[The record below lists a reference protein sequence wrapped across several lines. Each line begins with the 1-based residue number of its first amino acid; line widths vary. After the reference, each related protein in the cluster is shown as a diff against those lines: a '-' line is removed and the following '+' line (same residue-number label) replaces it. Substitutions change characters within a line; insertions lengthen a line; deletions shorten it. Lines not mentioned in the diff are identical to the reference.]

1 MDVDSEDATQRP
13 RYAGPNDNPD
23 MFELIGN
30 GRAGGEGITWQG
42 RYKGALSS
50 PVTHAVKMLN
60 QPQSAGLPWPSADDR
75 RRWLDLRHVIQGM
88 ENPHLVHLHDVFF
101 GPPPHAENTQG
112 WEGDGR
118 KYTTP
123 YFVMEWIA
131 GPSLDEHIIN
141 GAPALPPR
149 LGYIRDLAEAIDSLH
164 SITST
169 SGNPILHRD
178 IKPGNCLLHPQRG
191 LVLVDLGT
199 LRRVDDG
206 YDPLGPHTLNYTAPE
221 VLRDPRNPRSFA
233 SDRYALG
240 AVAYFCLVEDDPPAA
255 SDLLARRAMLAELT
269 AAGRRLRA
277 PAPEALADHIMEM
290 LHPSPRR
297 RPHTCVRWAEQ
308 AVILA
313 TSGAA
318 DWKVRRRRR
327 RSIRA
332 VIGGLVAIG
341 TAAVAAGL
349 SLRRPPSVDAL
360 TLLEIIGLLIVLS
373 ACALV
378 ILQFTR
384 RRAEPRQGVA
394 EIADL
399 LAAAVLRQ
407 WATEARIRRLNDPY
421 PLPVSWDAAPH
432 QDALWERLRAAVSSW
447 PAPFRPESAQ
457 RASRARDLAGRGED
471 LAQRLL
477 DLVPSRR
484 ILLLGDAGA
493 GKSILMVRLTLSLL
507 NSRRPGGPVPVLIPL
522 SSWNPEE
529 QELRSWLRD
538 RLSIDYPTLV
548 EAGSGGVHANSGF
561 DALLDTHKMI
571 LLLDGLD
578 EIQPAAL
585 RSAAVQRINRE
596 LEPGHVFLVTCRTE
610 DCPSAPPGE
619 SLILYT
625 PSVVLN
631 DLDAATV
638 RGYLCADAGG
648 AAAEE
653 RWERVFQARPDT
665 AIAAVLRT
673 PLMVSLMRAIYSPR
687 ADRQAAVLPDP
698 EELCDTSKFPDQTA
712 IEDHLLDG
720 LIPAMYGNERRTRE
734 RAERWLRF
742 LARHLDRA
750 GASDLEWWELRRAVP
765 RYLTGATCGL
775 VTGSVAGAAAVLGG
789 NHIGTGIGAGLSVGL
804 LTVLILRR
812 FTELTGNLAN
822 AFAAGAAGGLLG
834 ALCAGLVLNVVF
846 RLNVPP
852 TIGLIGGIE
861 AGLALAPIGRTRG
874 GAIGGF
880 LGGVAAAVCAGR
892 GSGLP
897 AGIVDGFAV
906 AVTVGCTVEINGLR
920 TPARGVRGMRWS
932 PVGLLAGGGVAMAIG
947 LTLAV
952 GLKVGYL
959 PSLITA
965 LATGLATGIVAGLE
979 SSPNDLTRIRD
990 PWTSFV
996 LDLTTF
1002 WTTGLSAALALGLM
1016 AGLGIN
1022 PIVGLGAA
1030 FGYGMA
1036 VAFMQAATGPFT
1048 LARLWLVCTRQLP
1061 WRFFSFLADAH
1072 QHRSVLRQVGSAYQF
1087 RHMNLQR
1094 RLAHTDAEDHAQDR
1108 QASTG
1113 TV

>member
-1 MDVDSEDATQRP
+1 M
-13 RYAGPNDNPD
+13 
-23 MFELIGN
+23 
-30 GRAGGEGITWQG
+30 
-42 RYKGALSS
+42 
-50 PVTHAVKMLN
+50 THAVKMLN

-834 ALCAGLVLNVVF
+834 ALFAGLVLNVVF

-852 TIGLIGGIE
+852 TIGLIGGIK

-892 GSGLP
+892 GFRLARGHSRRVRRCRHGRLYRRDQRAPDPGQGGPRDAVVTSRPARRRRGGDGYRPYARRRPEGRLP
-897 AGIVDGFAV
+897 AVAHHGPGYWTGHRDRGRVGKQPERSDPDTRPVDQFRSRPHHLLDHRAVGRAGTRPDGWAGNQSHSRTRSSLRIRDGCGIHAGGDRALHTGA
-906 AVTVGCTVEINGLR
+906 A
-920 TPARGVRGMRWS
+920 
-932 PVGLLAGGGVAMAIG
+932 LAGLHTAAAMAILQFPRRRPSTSVSASSGRFG
-947 LTLAV
+947 LSIPP
-952 GLKVGYL
+952 YE
-959 PSLITA
+959 PSASL
-965 LATGLATGIVAGLE
+965 GPHRCRGSCSGPAGLYRNCVA
-979 SSPNDLTRIRD
+979 P
-990 PWTSFV
+990 
-996 LDLTTF
+996 
-1002 WTTGLSAALALGLM
+1002 
-1016 AGLGIN
+1016 GI
-1022 PIVGLGAA
+1022 PVK
-1030 FGYGMA
+1030 
-1036 VAFMQAATGPFT
+1036 AT
-1048 LARLWLVCTRQLP
+1048 
-1061 WRFFSFLADAH
+1061 D
-1072 QHRSVLRQVGSAYQF
+1072 
-1087 RHMNLQR
+1087 
-1094 RLAHTDAEDHAQDR
+1094 
-1108 QASTG
+1108 
-1113 TV
+1113 

>member
-1 MDVDSEDATQRP
+1 MDGDTEDAAQQP
-13 RYAGPNDNPD
+13 SYAGPNEDPD
-23 MFELIGN
+23 RFEFMGN
-30 GRAGGEGITWQG
+30 GLVGGEGITWQG
-42 RYKGALSS
+42 RYTGALSR
-50 PVTHAVKMLN
+50 PVTRAVKMLN
-60 QPQSAGLPWPSADDR
+60 QPESANGIWPSEDDR
-75 RRWLDLRHVIQGM
+75 RRWLDMRHLVQTL

-101 GPPPHAENTQG
+101 GPPPHAENTLG
-112 WEGDGR
+112 REGDGR
-118 KYTTP
+118 EYTTP

-131 GPSLDEHIIN
+131 GPSLDEHIRS
-141 GAPALPPR
+141 GTPDLPER

-164 SITST
+164 SITRT
-169 SGNPILHRD
+169 SGNPMLHRD
-178 IKPGNCLLHPQRG
+178 IKPGNCLLDPRRG

-206 YDPLGPHTLNYTAPE
+206 YDPLGTHTLHYTAPE
-221 VLRDPRNPRSFA
+221 VLRDPRNPRSPA
-233 SDRYALG
+233 SDCYALG

-255 SDLLARRAMLAELT
+255 SDLLARRTMRTELT
-269 AAGRRLRA
+269 AAGQRLGA
-277 PAPEALADHIMEM
+277 PAPEALADHILEM

-297 RPHTCVRWAEQ
+297 RPHTCVRWADQ
-308 AVILA
+308 ALILA

-318 DWKVRRRRR
+318 DWLVRRRRR

-332 VIGGLVAIG
+332 AAGGLVVAG

-349 SLRRPPSVDAL
+349 SLRHPPSVDAL
-360 TLLEIIGLLIVLS
+360 TLLEVIGLLIVLS
-373 ACALV
+373 ACAFV
-378 ILQFTR
+378 VLQFAR
-384 RRAEPRQGVA
+384 RRADPRRGVA

-421 PLPVSWDAAPH
+421 PLPVSWDAAPD
-432 QDALWERLRAAVSSW
+432 QDASWERLRAAVSRW
-447 PAPFRPESAQ
+447 PASFRPEPDKW
-457 RASRARDLAGRGED
+457 ASRAEDLAGRGED

-477 DLVPSRR
+477 DQVPSRR
-484 ILLLGDAGA
+484 ILLLGDTGA

-507 NSRRPGGPVPVLIPL
+507 QSRRPGGPVPVLVPL
-522 SSWNPEE
+522 SSWNPME

-548 EAGSGGVHANSGF
+548 DSGSGGAHADSGF

-585 RSAAVQRINRE
+585 RSAAVERINRE
-596 LEPGHVFLVTCRTE
+596 LEPGHVFLVTCRTD
-610 DCPSAPPGE
+610 DCPPAPPGE
-619 SLILYT
+619 SPILHT

-638 RGYLCADAGG
+638 RGYLCADAGA

-653 RWERVFQARPDT
+653 RWEKVFQARADS

-673 PLMVSLMRAIYSPR
+673 PLMVSLIRAIYSPR
-687 ADRQAAVLPDP
+687 SDPPSAVLPDP
-698 EELCDTSKFPDQTA
+698 EELCDISRFPDQAT

-750 GASDLEWWELRRAVP
+750 GTSDLEWWELRRAVP
-765 RYLTGATCGL
+765 RYLTGVICGL
-775 VTGSVAGAAAVLGG
+775 GTGSVAGAAAVLGG
-789 NHIGTGIGAGLSVGL
+789 NHVGTGIGAGLSVGL

-812 FTELTGNLAN
+812 FTKLTGNLAN

-834 ALCAGLVLNVVF
+834 ALCAGLILNGVL

-880 LGGVAAAVCAGR
+880 LGGIAVALCAGR

-897 AGIVDGFAV
+897 AGIIDGFAV
-906 AVTVGCTVEINGLR
+906 AFTVGCTVEINGRR

-932 PVGLLAGGGVAMAIG
+932 PIGLLAGGGVAMAIG

-979 SSPNDLTRIRD
+979 SSPHDLTRIRD

-1002 WTTGLSAALALGLM
+1002 WTAGLSAALALGLM

-1030 FGYGMA
+1030 FGYGLA
-1036 VAFMQAATGPFT
+1036 VAFMQAAAGPFT
-1048 LARLWLVCTRQLP
+1048 LAWLWLVCTRQLP
-1061 WRFFSFLADAH
+1061 WRFFGFLADAH
-1072 QHRSVLRQVGSAYQF
+1072 QRRSVFRQVGSAYQF
-1087 RHMNLQR
+1087 RHLNLQH
-1094 RLAHTDAEDHAQDR
+1094 RLAHTGAEEMP
-1108 QASTG
+1108 
-1113 TV
+1113 